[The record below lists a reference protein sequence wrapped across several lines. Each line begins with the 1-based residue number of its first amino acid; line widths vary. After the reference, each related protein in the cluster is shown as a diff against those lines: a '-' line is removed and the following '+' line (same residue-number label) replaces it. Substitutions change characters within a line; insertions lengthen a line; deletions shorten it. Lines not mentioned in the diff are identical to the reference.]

1 MAAAWAGLRKGEMA
15 DLCAEVE
22 NVREPLRAVMA
33 RVRDCCMVRRGR
45 PRKDYILQDR
55 LRGES
60 VEQQKQVGGVGEGG
74 QGVSMWFF
82 ESIACS
88 PLSRSR
94 RDQVVA
100 AHIILGGVTSLCR
113 LCDWPL
119 HTSPAEI
126 GGLGDSPSER
136 QLDTSEQDSHAGPTS
151 D

>member
-60 VEQQKQVGGVGEGG
+60 VEQQK
-74 QGVSMWFF
+74 
-82 ESIACS
+82 A
-88 PLSRSR
+88 SRGRGR
-94 RDQVVA
+94 RWAGREHVVF
-100 AHIILGGVTSLCR
+100 
-113 LCDWPL
+113 
-119 HTSPAEI
+119 
-126 GGLGDSPSER
+126 
-136 QLDTSEQDSHAGPTS
+136 
-151 D
+151 